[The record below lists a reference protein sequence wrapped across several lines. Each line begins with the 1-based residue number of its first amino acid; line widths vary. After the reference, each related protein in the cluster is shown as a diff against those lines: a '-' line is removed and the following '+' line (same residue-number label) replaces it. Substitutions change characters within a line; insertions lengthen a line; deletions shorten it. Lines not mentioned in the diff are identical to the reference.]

1 MITAIVTAN
10 TPHQIATI
18 RDVVFDNFL
27 FIMQPIEANKRIK
40 ADIIQN
46 ITQIFVIRGNI
57 VV

>member
-1 MITAIVTAN
+1 MAAIVTAN

-18 RDVVFDNFL
+18 REVVLDNFL
-27 FIMQPIEANKRIK
+27 FIIQPIEANRRIK

-46 ITQIFVIRGNI
+46 ITQSFVIHGKI